1 MSPKRSDRSIQKRKL
16 GQAVIAMERAKNYI
30 DGVALVYAV
39 DHPKIAY
46 PLMLISLALDETKEA
61 LLKHNKDF

>member
-1 MSPKRSDRSIQKRKL
+1 
-16 GQAVIAMERAKNYI
+16 MERAKNYI
-30 DGVALVYAV
+30 DSVALVYAV
-39 DHPKIAY
+39 DHPNIAY